1 MDHKNIIDAGQ
12 EKWYAHFQV
21 PTHNLQPNETMITHI
36 PGEQIKA
43 SMKLADMDLLN
54 PTHIDMSI
62 DAPPGVHLGASL
74 GHGENGEIQLAT
86 HDRAVVISH
95 DGEKAEGYH
104 TVSTGARVAPVHT
117 LKLSPSDEQ
126 LKENSGIVL
135 KRIDPKWMGMGPHN
149 ATAGAFK
156 TEIDG
161 KNKILVSPE
170 STNGTPSAVHRFLL
184 HNENNAKLFN
194 GVYTAK
200 NRKTTFAPTGHQAII
215 MDPAHFEQA
224 QTSLKK
230 SLTTT
235 SPFQHGLTAAITN
248 IGNAPVESTAH
259 SFVNVVVHRKPV
271 SKESGYISQTN
282 NVVAQNDVHVL
293 TGTQVSSKTNSALPY
308 NEATELT
315 ENEAITG
322 AISGADTP
330 IELSSVVAEA
340 DKVVE

>member
-36 PGEQIKA
+36 PGDQIKA

-95 DGEKAEGYH
+95 EGEKAEGYH
-104 TVSTGARVAPVHT
+104 TVSTGARVAYVHT
-117 LKLSPSDEQ
+117 LKLTPSDEQ
-126 LKENSGIVL
+126 LKDNSGIVL

-156 TEIDG
+156 AEIDG
-161 KNKILVSPE
+161 KSKILVTAE
-170 STNGTPSAVHRFLL
+170 SSTGTPSAVHRFLL
-184 HNENNAKLFN
+184 HNQDNAKLFN
-194 GVYTAK
+194 GAYTAK

-224 QTSLKK
+224 QVSLKK

-235 SPFQHGLTAAITN
+235 SPFQNGLTAAVTN
-248 IGNAPVESTAH
+248 ISNEPVQSTVPT
-259 SFVNVVVHRKPV
+259 FVNVVLHRKPV
-271 SKESGYISQTN
+271 SKESGYISQVN

-293 TGTQVSSKTNSALPY
+293 TGAQLSAKTNTTLPY
-308 NEATELT
+308 TEAMELT
-315 ENEAITG
+315 ESNTVENV
-322 AISGADTP
+322 ISGADAP
-330 IELSSVVAEA
+330 IELATV
-340 DKVVE
+340 DKN